1 MERQLRQFPLEELKG
16 YKYRTGLSY
25 SFHPRFP
32 LAIRAKA
39 KKYKGDYLSYDP
51 DTDMCTINDGYGFDG
66 PSGPMVDTLDTM
78 FGALKHDA
86 LYQLM
91 RLGVLPQSARK
102 RADDIMYETF
112 LECGM
117 SSIRAGYAHFAVRKF
132 AKYAAEAGTEK
143 NRTFLVPMGE

>member
-1 MERQLRQFPLEELKG
+1 MRQFPLEELKG
-16 YKYRTGLSY
+16 YKYRTQVPY

-32 LAIRAKA
+32 LAVRAKA

-51 DTDMCTINDGYGFDG
+51 DIDMVTISAEYGFDG
-66 PSGPMVDTLDTM
+66 PSGPMIDTADAM

-91 RLGVLPQSARK
+91 RTGVLPQSARK
-102 RADDIMYETF
+102 RADDILYETF

-117 SSIRAGYAHFAVRKF
+117 SKIRASYAHFAVRKF
-132 AKYAAEAGTEK
+132 AKYAAELGTEK
-143 NRTFLVPMGE
+143 NRTFMVPMGE